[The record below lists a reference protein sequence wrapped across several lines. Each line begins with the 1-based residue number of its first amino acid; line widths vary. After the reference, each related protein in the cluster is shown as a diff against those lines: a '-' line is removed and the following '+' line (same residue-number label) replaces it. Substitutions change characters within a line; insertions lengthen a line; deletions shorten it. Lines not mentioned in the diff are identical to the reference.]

1 MTKTIG
7 IRMKSPGHPGTFVR
21 LIILEPL
28 GLTITQAAR
37 ILGVTRAA
45 FSALLNGR
53 ASLSPEMAIRLEK
66 AFDVDMETLMNM
78 QNAYDVGQAR
88 KRQDEIRV
96 ARYVPAKA
104 GNSATTKL

>member
-7 IRMKSPGHPGTFVR
+7 IRMKNPGHPGAFVK

-37 ILGVTRAA
+37 VLGITRAA
-45 FSALLNGR
+45 LSALLNGR

-78 QNAYDVGQAR
+78 QNAYGVAQAR
-88 KRQDEIRV
+88 KRQDEIQV
-96 ARYVPAKA
+96 VRYVPKKA
-104 GNSATTKL
+104 DNTVLSKL